1 MSYCHM
7 FYAVDLDQL
16 RQVAG
21 SKDRALYDQLAAEND
36 SLDKAELNAL
46 KRIIQGRCEKTAG
59 DEYLY
64 GYALK
69 ALCEHLGEPIGEDVA
84 AIRDHP
90 YKSKLIANGPPIA
103 IPYTTDDFPEI
114 GYLTPEEL
122 PLEYDLATKT
132 KPKARWTLAGFVLR
146 KLSGGIIGREPNAE
160 DIAEDMEAYAETL
173 KQCMAMNR
181 GLVSFR
187 H

>member
-21 SKDRALYDQLAAEND
+21 SKDRDLYDGLAAEND
-36 SLDKAELNAL
+36 SLDATELNVL
-46 KRIIQGRCEKTAG
+46 KRIIQGRCEKTEG

-69 ALCEHLGEPIGEDVA
+69 ALCEHFGEQIG
-84 AIRDHP
+84 
-90 YKSKLIANGPPIA
+90 
-103 IPYTTDDFPEI
+103 
-114 GYLTPEEL
+114 
-122 PLEYDLATKT
+122 
-132 KPKARWTLAGFVLR
+132 
-146 KLSGGIIGREPNAE
+146 
-160 DIAEDMEAYAETL
+160 EDMEAYAETL
-173 KQCMAMNR
+173 KQCMEMNP